1 MKEKVS
7 CWIRNLTKGTEVE
20 IKLPLNATELL
31 KRIPRTDE
39 YIILEC
45 DVLDVGEFE
54 SIYSINDFLIDCK
67 EKEINIRE
75 LKILSHVF
83 LFNEIVEKVKDKNYI
98 IVDFDEVTKG
108 WYGGSGGDLWN
119 NSHKGMCLFDA
130 KVKDKNGKLK
140 RAYNPFK
147 FYISDDMYD
156 WIDWESVWVNATT
169 EGWNE
174 VSIDYHGYLVC
185 RYDRREN
192 DYMERLVK
200 LYEKKEN
207 KRR

>member
-1 MKEKVS
+1 MKV
-7 CWIRNLTKGTEVE
+7 WLRNLTRGRDFE
-20 IKLPLNATELL
+20 INLPMNERHLSDILFENE
-31 KRIPRTDE
+31 E
-39 YIILEC
+39 YIIIDSSFLNVDEY
-45 DVLDVGEFE
+45 E
-54 SIYSINDFLIDCK
+54 SIWKLNKFLIDCK
-67 EKEINIRE
+67 EKEISIRE
-75 LKILSHVF
+75 LEILSHVF
-83 LFNEIVEKVKDKNYI
+83 LFNEIVEKVKDRNYI

-147 FYISDDMYD
+147 FYVSDDIYD

-185 RYDRREN
+185 RYDRR
-192 DYMERLVK
+192 
-200 LYEKKEN
+200 
-207 KRR
+207 

>member
-1 MKEKVS
+1 MKEKIKV
-7 CWIRNLTKGTEVE
+7 WVRNLTKDKDYE
-20 IKLPLNATELL
+20 IELPLIEKQLDKKLN
-31 KRIPRTDE
+31 PNDE
-39 YIILEC
+39 YIIIDSEVF
-45 DVLDVGEFE
+45 DIGEYE
-54 SIYSINDFLIDCK
+54 SIDTINKFLIDCK
-67 EKEINIRE
+67 EKEISIRE
-75 LKILSHVF
+75 LEILSHVF

-98 IVDFDEVTKG
+98 IVDFDEVTKD

-119 NSHKGMCLFDA
+119 HSHKGMCLFDA

-147 FYISDDMYD
+147 FYVSDDMYD

-192 DYMERLVK
+192 DYMDRLVK
-200 LYEKKEN
+200 LYETKEN